1 LSEETKRT
9 VQDRAQETLVRARE
23 FVSNTRDQEA
33 KAVVVAMGVA
43 IRELLRK
50 LESQALLAGV
60 LVEAAGRMPT
70 SEELAAMGRGKG
82 RMVEWEAG

>member
-1 LSEETKRT
+1 MSEETKRT

-70 SEELAAMGRGKG
+70 SEELAAMGMGKG